1 MMNYIW
7 AGIIAVSFIISTFT
21 GTLHDLSSGILTA
34 AADAV
39 SISLKLLGTMALWNG
54 LMEIV
59 TNSGADKKI
68 EKLLSPF
75 IKLIFPTYSKTSA
88 ASPICANITANLL
101 GLGNAATPLGIEAM
115 RRMKEHSGS
124 NTADNEMIRFVIIN
138 SAALTLI
145 PATQA
150 MLRSET
156 GSTAPFSIT
165 VPIWLTGITALL
177 CALILE
183 RIISKRWKL

>member
-7 AGIIAVSFIISTFT
+7 AGIIAVSFIISIFT
-21 GTLHDLSSGILTA
+21 GSLHELSSGILTSA
-34 AADAV
+34 AEAV
-39 SISLKLLGTMALWNG
+39 NISLKLLGSLSLWNG

-59 TNSGADKKI
+59 TSSGADKKI
-68 EKLLSPF
+68 EKLLSPV
-75 IKLIFPTYSKTSA
+75 IKLIFPNYSKTSA

-115 RRMKEHSGS
+115 RRMKEHSQS
-124 NTADNEMIRFVIIN
+124 DIADNEMVRFAVIN

-150 MLRSET
+150 MLRSAA
-156 GSTAPFSIT
+156 GSTSPFSVT
-165 VPIWLTGITALL
+165 VPIWLTGISALI
-177 CALILE
+177 CALVLE
-183 RIISKRWKL
+183 RIIAKRWKL